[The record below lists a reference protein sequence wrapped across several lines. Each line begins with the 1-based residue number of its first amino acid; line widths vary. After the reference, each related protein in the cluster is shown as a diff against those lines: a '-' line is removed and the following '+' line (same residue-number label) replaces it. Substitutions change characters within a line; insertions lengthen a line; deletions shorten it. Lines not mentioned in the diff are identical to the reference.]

1 MRKKRMKKT
10 EDEICRQS
18 TSLNFLRVRE
28 KEKKRYK
35 EKVLGDIYNDTHNYR
50 LVAVVQHQ
58 DFQQKE
64 TSSSAD
70 CCCSSFTSF
79 AHVTAG
85 GGADCRASRVDLCV
99 RRPWRLYY
107 FSLFLYTRWQLPLDL
122 FRVSLT
128 RLEFQYFSI
137 YRNLFVNWKNN
148 ETIFK
153 NVFSNPTEQHWF

>member
-10 EDEICRQS
+10 EDEIGRQS
-18 TSLNFLRVRE
+18 TSLNFLRDVG

-50 LVAVVQHQ
+50 LVVMQHQ

-85 GGADCRASRVDLCV
+85 GGAEPRAC
-99 RRPWRLYY
+99 
-107 FSLFLYTRWQLPLDL
+107 
-122 FRVSLT
+122 
-128 RLEFQYFSI
+128 
-137 YRNLFVNWKNN
+137 
-148 ETIFK
+148 
-153 NVFSNPTEQHWF
+153 